1 MATKTEKPIV
11 TEEPIVTEPV
21 VEDDPWKRYEK
32 VYIPREG
39 KNDEKSHYFA
49 VNGRTFNVPKGKTV
63 EVPEPIA
70 EMVREYL
77 IAQAR
82 VTEFEESVPNNG

>member
-1 MATKTEKPIV
+1 MAAKTPVNEQPMVETPV
-11 TEEPIVTEPV
+11 TEQ
-21 VEDDPWKRYEK
+21 DPWSVMET

-39 KNDEKSHYFA
+39 KSDEKSHYFA
-49 VNGRTFNVPKGKTV
+49 VNGRTFNVPKGKSV
-63 EVPEPIA
+63 SVPHPIA
-70 EMVREYL
+70 EQVREYL